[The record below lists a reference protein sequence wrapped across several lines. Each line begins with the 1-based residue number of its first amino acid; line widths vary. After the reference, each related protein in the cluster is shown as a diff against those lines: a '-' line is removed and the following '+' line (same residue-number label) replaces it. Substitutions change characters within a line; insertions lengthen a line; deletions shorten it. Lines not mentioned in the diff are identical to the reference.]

1 MINGKLKG
9 SGPFT
14 NTEHTEMTEK
24 NNNIKQY
31 FKDVPCGQKGLL
43 ETVHV

>member
-1 MINGKLKG
+1 MGSWKG
-9 SGPFT
+9 AVLSQTP
-14 NTEHTEMTEK
+14 EHTEMTEK